1 MKKLLRRVLW
11 TMLLLVIL
19 GGGAAVYLNH
29 RSLAVPDWYAR
40 LALTDEERRAA
51 AGSAVKK
58 VEAFT
63 GRVAEAA
70 TAERRGT
77 TVPAPVEAVFSEQ
90 EIDSFVDVWLEQS
103 GYRDSVLRHL
113 DDPVVRLHDGM
124 LVLAGKPRTGKRIL
138 SMHFRPTLSDDGL
151 VELMLEKL
159 TADDLPVPGM
169 IVEQFGERAVERW
182 ETDLAHRLPPLQQQ
196 ARIAPDGVAN
206 RATIEAWQM
215 IAGLRL
221 LRGESVPAVLFLPV
235 YGTDV
240 VPVRCTSMTIDDRE
254 LRLQVM
260 PMTPEQ
266 RSAFLDR
273 LRRQTPR

>member
-1 MKKLLRRVLW
+1 
-11 TMLLLVIL
+11 
-19 GGGAAVYLNH
+19 
-29 RSLAVPDWYAR
+29 
-40 LALTDEERRAA
+40 
-51 AGSAVKK
+51 
-58 VEAFT
+58 
-63 GRVAEAA
+63 VAEAA

-159 TADDLPVPGM
+159 TAGDLPVPGM

-206 RATIEAWQM
+206 RATFVVDPNGIIRFVEMTDMSVGRNPQEV
-215 IAGLRL
+215 LR
-221 LRGESVPAVLFLPV
+221 VLGRVKRPEDLE
-235 YGTDV
+235 
-240 VPVRCTSMTIDDRE
+240 E
-254 LRLQVM
+254 L
-260 PMTPEQ
+260 
-266 RSAFLDR
+266 
-273 LRRQTPR
+273 